1 MIISY
6 DDYGF
11 NCGNIDQPFSRSWD
25 QLQEWLNHWGWYMT
39 IHAHIVLVKFKT
51 ETKRSMCFFSRKK
64 EKKKNQSYTKS
75 RARMTPNPLHCFF
88 FFIHLVSFIL
98 HDKIS
103 SIIYNIAFVMVMTL
117 WSEHSFFIIAM
128 THYHHQ
134 SPAILSQIPG

>member
-1 MIISY
+1 
-6 DDYGF
+6 
-11 NCGNIDQPFSRSWD
+11 
-25 QLQEWLNHWGWYMT
+25 
-39 IHAHIVLVKFKT
+39 
-51 ETKRSMCFFSRKK
+51 
-64 EKKKNQSYTKS
+64 
-75 RARMTPNPLHCFF
+75 MTPNPLPCICFYTF
-88 FFIHLVSFIL
+88 SIMYLCL